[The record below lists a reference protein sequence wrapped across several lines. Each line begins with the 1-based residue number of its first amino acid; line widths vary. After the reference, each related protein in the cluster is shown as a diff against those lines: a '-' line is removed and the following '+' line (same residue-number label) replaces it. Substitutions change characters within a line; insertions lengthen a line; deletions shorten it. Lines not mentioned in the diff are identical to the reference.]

1 MKKGSIIA
9 LAIAGGC
16 VVVGLSVAAG
26 GIAALNGDWMSLD
39 QHEYVQSPYTFS
51 ASVSK
56 IEISETTGDIEI
68 KHSADSE
75 ISVVCDEIKD
85 ALHTVAITGD
95 TLSIQSN
102 YHDVTWWDWFIKGP
116 MLKKTSITISLPDVQ
131 YTKLKIDSFTGDIIF
146 TDGFDIEA
154 VEIETDTGDISF
166 VDFSSENVKAST
178 STGDIELKNG
188 VAENIDIDSSTGRIT
203 LEDINGTS
211 LEGDTSTGNINLKN
225 VICTGEM
232 DLSSQTG
239 DIKFDH
245 SDANNI
251 DVTTSTGDI
260 FGTILT
266 PKVFICS
273 SSTGNVNV
281 PSTNYGG
288 RFEANTSTGNI
299 EITIA
304 P

>member
-1 MKKGSIIA
+1 MKRDEFYKR
-9 LAIAGGC
+9 LR
-16 VVVGLSVAAG
+16 
-26 GIAALNGDWMSLD
+26 DEMSGMP
-39 QHEYVQSPYTFS
+39 S
-51 ASVSK
+51 
-56 IEISETTGDIEI
+56 
-68 KHSADSE
+68 
-75 ISVVCDEIKD
+75 
-85 ALHTVAITGD
+85 HTID
-95 TLSIQSN
+95 N
-102 YHDVTWWDWFIKGP
+102 
-116 MLKKTSITISLPDVQ
+116 TISYYEEIISDAVEDGRLEEDVIASFGSVESIVNNLLKDVSIA
-131 YTKLKIDSFTGDIIF
+131 KLKIDSFTGDIIF

-281 PSTNYGG
+281 PSTNSGG